1 MNELLITLVFFSFFI
16 ALMAVGLIF
25 AKKEL
30 KGSCGGLG
38 RVMGED
44 CMFCEKKDECTHDQ
58 EHEPCESTGPLT
70 KDNKGEGISL
80 RVSLSEGLVEG
91 SC

>member
-1 MNELLITLVFFSFFI
+1 MNELLITILFFSLFI
-16 ALMAVGLIF
+16 VLMAVGVIF

-44 CMFCEKKDECTHDQ
+44 CMFCEKKDECTHDK
-58 EHEPCESTGPLT
+58 ENEPCETKGPLT
-70 KDNKGEGISL
+70 RDQKGEGISL
-80 RVSLSEGLVEG
+80 RISLSEGLAEV
-91 SC
+91 

>member
-1 MNELLITLVFFSFFI
+1 MLNEILITILFFSLFVV
-16 ALMAVGLIF
+16 LMAVGVILG
-25 AKKEL
+25 KKEL

-58 EHEPCESTGPLT
+58 EHEPCESQSPLT
-70 KDNKGEGISL
+70 RDGNGDGISL
-80 RVSLSEGLVEG
+80 SVSLTEGL
-91 SC
+91 S